1 MEEGQEILRN
11 KIIDEVGINVTIPD
25 WGETYDLS
33 DEVTLTNKIPY
44 NKPLSYRE
52 EVMRRLQQIKLEM
65 LEMENYIKQ
74 DVDDKNLKEQDMFRI
89 IEKMKELEKKILIV
103 VEG

>member
-1 MEEGQEILRN
+1 
-11 KIIDEVGINVTIPD
+11 
-25 WGETYDLS
+25 
-33 DEVTLTNKIPY
+33 
-44 NKPLSYRE
+44 
-52 EVMRRLQQIKLEM
+52 MRRLQQIKLEM

-89 IEKMKELEKKILIV
+89 NEKMKELEKKILNV